1 MPTPPK
7 DIDTTKA
14 LELVEQ
20 GLTYDEIAKQM
31 GVARSTLLGK
41 LDEADA
47 SAHMR
52 ARSSS
57 AESWLDR
64 GLMKLEEA
72 LDKESGV
79 DSSAAR
85 AYEQACARRA
95 ALRNPAYKESK
106 TTELTGPNG
115 GPIKTVTRI
124 ELVGFDEDI
133 STD

>member
-47 SAHMR
+47 SAHAN

-95 ALRNPAYKESK
+95 ALRNPQYREKQQHEHSGKDGA
-106 TTELTGPNG
+106 
-115 GPIKTVTRI
+115 PIETVTKVV
-124 ELVGFDEDI
+124 LVGLSDHSD
-133 STD
+133 T